1 MDISNKFLFEAYQQ
15 VVEKRVQPDPT
26 TDESLNQFLT
36 KRLAGAEKLASSS
49 QHKGGF
55 ATLTAIHYKAKL
67 KPYKE
72 AEKMEKSPNKDCDKC
87 NAHYKKMAMELHS
100 KLADLDKLSQKEFQS
115 LMGELEVYGEVYI
128 RATKP
133 ESLKI

>member
-1 MDISNKFLFEAYQQ
+1 MNSNLKVLAEQYQLIL
-15 VVEKRVQPDPT
+15 EKRVQPDPT
-26 TDESLNQFLT
+26 TEESLQQFLD
-36 KRLAGAEKLASSS
+36 KRLAGAEKIANSSE
-49 QHKGGF
+49 HKGGF

-72 AEKMEKSPNKDCDKC
+72 CNKIERAPDKDCDVA
-87 NAHYKKMAMELHS
+87 NAHYKKIAEEVYA
-100 KLADLDKLSQKEFQS
+100 KLADLDKLSQKEFQA

>member
-1 MDISNKFLFEAYQQ
+1 MDTSDKLLFEAYQQ
-15 VVEKRVQPDPT
+15 VVEKRVQPDPNT
-26 TDESLNQFLT
+26 EESLKQFLA
-36 KRLAGAEKLASSS
+36 KRLSGAIKIADSS

-67 KPYKE
+67 KPYRD
-72 AEKMEKSPNKDCDKC
+72 AEKMEKNPNMDCDKC
-87 NAHYKKMAMELHS
+87 NAHYKKMAKQLHA
-100 KLADLDKLSQKEFQS
+100 KLADLDKLSQREFQS